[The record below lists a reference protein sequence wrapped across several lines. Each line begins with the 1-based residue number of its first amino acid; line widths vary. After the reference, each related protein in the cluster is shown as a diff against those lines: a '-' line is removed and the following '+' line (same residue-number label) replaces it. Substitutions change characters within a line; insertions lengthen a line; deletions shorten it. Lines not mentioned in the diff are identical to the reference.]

1 MALDKIY
8 ESYPDQHT
16 RGVIAYGN
24 ATDHKL
30 YADSAHTVT
39 LSAAVIEDAFKKG
52 MLLVHDGTNFLIPIK
67 FGSNKVTT
75 FDGTTTVAG
84 TEWSASA
91 AE

>member
-1 MALDKIY
+1 MELNKIY
-8 ESYPDQHT
+8 ESYSDQHV
-16 RGVIAYGN
+16 RAVIIYGN

-39 LSAAVIEDAFKKG
+39 LSAEDIEDAFKKG
-52 MLLVHDGTNFLIPIK
+52 MLLHDGTNLLMPVK
-67 FGSNKVTT
+67 FGSGKVTT